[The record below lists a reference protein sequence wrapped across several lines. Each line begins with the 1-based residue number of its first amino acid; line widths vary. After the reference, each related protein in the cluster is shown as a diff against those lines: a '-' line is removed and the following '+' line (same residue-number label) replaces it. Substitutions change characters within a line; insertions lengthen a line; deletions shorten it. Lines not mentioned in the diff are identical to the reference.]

1 MGTMG
6 SVHRFDPI
14 QARRVVELM
23 VLSAWADGHVEGSEA
38 LAIQRQVAANPM
50 LDGVGVVSE
59 IGREARRWMLADG
72 MDACLAAAAA
82 DLKDRDYRELAFQC
96 CARVMGADRSFPLE
110 EESVLGRLQNLLGLT
125 DAEASRLL
133 VLATR

>member
-1 MGTMG
+1 M
-6 SVHRFDPI
+6 HRFDPK

-38 LAIQRQVAANPM
+38 LIIQRQVSSNPM
-50 LDGVGVVSE
+50 LEGVGVVSE
-59 IGREARRWMLADG
+59 IARETRRWLLADG
-72 MDACLAAAAA
+72 MDACLGGAAAE
-82 DLKDRDYRELAFQC
+82 LKDRDYRELAFQC

-110 EESVLGRLQNLLGLT
+110 EETVLGRLQNLLGVT
-125 DAEASRLL
+125 DADASRLL